1 MIRLLLA
8 LPLLLASCATHPDTV
23 DLATLPA
30 AAHVQRSGTPRSV
43 CVFDD
48 SLSDSERAALLPFAV
63 LHASGTD
70 LSREGLAR
78 LAWRKDVALQHGTE
92 VLLIAD
98 APGTLAAG
106 TDIRVDALG
115 AGWVRHLVGVC
126 CVRSRTDLGFRHN
139 TLGVVTQ
146 VSPGTAAADA
156 GLQLSDSVLSLD
168 GLAYEFGQRWY
179 ASPHFQAL
187 ATKGPGASVTLAW
200 TRAGAAMSG
209 SGKLTEAPA
218 GALASMRSS
227 VRWVDETPSSDF

>member
-1 MIRLLLA
+1 MLRSLLT

-30 AAHVQRSGTPRSV
+30 AAHVQRSGPPRSV

-78 LAWRKDVALQHGTE
+78 LAWRKDVALQQGTE

-115 AGWVRHLVGVC
+115 AGWVRHLLGVC
-126 CVRSRTDLGFRHN
+126 CVLSRTEIGFRHN
-139 TLGVVTQ
+139 AQGVVTQ
-146 VSPGTAAADA
+146 VSPGTAAAEA
-156 GLQLSDSVLSLD
+156 GLQIGDRLLSLD
-168 GLAYEFGQRWY
+168 GLAYEFGTRWY

-187 ATKGPGASVTLAW
+187 ATKGPGASVSLAW

-209 SGKLTEAPA
+209 TGKLTEAPSSA
-218 GALASMRSS
+218 IASVRSS
-227 VRWVDETPSSDF
+227 VRWVDETPSSGF